1 MVGILEAQI
10 VGDFTVWLS
19 FSDGT
24 EGRVD
29 LSGDLDGPVFKPL
42 KDAGFFAQ
50 LRLDPETR
58 TITWPNGADLAP
70 EFLYDRVKL
79 AAA

>member
-1 MVGILEAQI
+1 MIRILEARV

-29 LSGDLDGPVFKPL
+29 LSGELDGPVFEPL
-42 KDAGFFAQ
+42 KDAVFFAQ

-70 EFLYDRVKL
+70 EYLYNRVKL